1 MLALMTEPSMMSVQ
15 SQHILILSTVW
26 LVAWEWSWRIDFP
39 NSAIRIQRE
48 LVEHENGE
56 NNIAY
61 TS

>member
-1 MLALMTEPSMMSVQ
+1 MMSVQ